1 MEMWWSNGLVRLT
14 PDRVLWVQ
22 ALVGDIQP
30 INLYFLRVT
39 PNSYITNQLMALLNK
54 QMYIHY
60 AVFLLGQDTQ
70 LSQRLSP
77 PRCINGY
84 WQI

>member
-39 PNSYITNQLMALLNK
+39 PNSYITNKLMALLNK
-54 QMYIHY
+54 HMYMLQ
-60 AVFLLGQDTQ
+60 VNVLTLGQFVSNLGQSVPT
-70 LSQRLSP
+70 
-77 PRCINGY
+77 
-84 WQI
+84 